1 MAITYPL
8 SLPTNIG
15 MASIELRTKNTVAVS
30 SSPFTYKQTVHAY
43 DGQMWEADISLPP
56 MNRDDAESWI
66 AFLMSLKGRYGTFLL
81 YDPAAKVPRGT
92 MRNSDITDVN
102 GSAGDDTIS
111 LNATSGKTLKA
122 GDYIQIGTGVNSA
135 LHKVLVD
142 FTATGTDAD
151 LEIWPKLRK
160 AHTDETNVSVETAVG
175 LFRLSMNETSW
186 SVNDASFYGISFGAA
201 EVVG

>member
-1 MAITYPL
+1 MAISYPL

-15 MASIELRTKNTVAVS
+15 MASIELRAKNTVAVS
-30 SSPFTYKQTVHAY
+30 SSPFTYKQTVYAY
-43 DGQMWEADISLPP
+43 DGQMWEADVTLPP

-81 YDPAAKVPRGT
+81 NDPSATSVRGT
-92 MRNSDITDVN
+92 ATSATIT
-102 GSAGDDTIS
+102 GSAGDSSVTV
-111 LNATSGKTLKA
+111 TMTGTLKA
-122 GDYIQIGTGVNSA
+122 GDYIQLGAASDAT

-142 FTATGTDAD
+142 KSGSGT

-160 AHTDETNVSVETAVG
+160 ARSSVSADLTSASGVFRLASNETA
-175 LFRLSMNETSW
+175 W
-186 SVNDASFYGISFGAA
+186 SVNDASFYGISFGAT